1 MAAAALVTQYAIV
14 SLAVAA
20 SAAFVVQK
28 QWPAGVRRMRIACA
42 VRMLRETRPA
52 RMRRAGRWIAP
63 AALAGGAS
71 CEGSCDGCS
80 SH

>member
-1 MAAAALVTQYAIV
+1 MAAALVMQYAIV

-20 SAAFVVQK
+20 SVVFVVHR

-42 VRMLRETRPA
+42 LPLVRATRPA
-52 RMRRAGRWIAP
+52 WMQRAGRWIAP
-63 AALAGGAS
+63 AAMAGGAS
-71 CEGSCDGCS
+71 CDVGCDGCS